1 MENSKSVY
9 GDYIKSVIRTVRDW
23 PEPGVNFRDIT
34 PVLQNSSAFRKLI
47 DSFVH
52 RYQDLQIDA
61 IAAIDARGFIIGAP
75 LAYELG
81 CSFVPVRKKGKLPFK
96 TISET
101 YSLEYGK
108 STVELHS
115 DAFKPDDRI
124 LLMDDLIATGGT
136 MLAAAKLIERTGGVV
151 VETAGIIDLPELG
164 GSKRIREEGLSV
176 FTVCSFTESE

>member
-1 MENSKSVY
+1 MSIY
-9 GDYIKSVIRTVRDW
+9 GDYIKSVIRTVPDW
-23 PEPGVNFRDIT
+23 PQPGVNFRDIT

-52 RYQDLQIDA
+52 RYQDMNLDA

-75 LAYELG
+75 VAYELG

-101 YSLEYGK
+101 YTLEYGE

-115 DAFKPDDRI
+115 DAFREGDRI
-124 LLMDDLIATGGT
+124 LVMDDLIATGGT
-136 MLAAAKLIERTGGVV
+136 MLAAAKLIQRSGGQV
-151 VETAGIIDLPELG
+151 VETATIIDLPELG
-164 GSKRIREEGLSV
+164 GSQKIRDAGHGV
-176 FTVCSFTESE
+176 FAVCSFAESD

>member
-1 MENSKSVY
+1 MSIYS
-9 GDYIKSVIRTVRDW
+9 DYIKSVIRTVPDW
-23 PEPGVNFRDIT
+23 PQPGVNFRDIT
-34 PVLQNSSAFRKLI
+34 PVLQNSAAFRKLI

-52 RYQDLQIDA
+52 RYQEMEIDA

-101 YSLEYGK
+101 YTLEYGE

-115 DAFKPDDRI
+115 DAFREGDRI
-124 LLMDDLIATGGT
+124 LVMDDLIATGGT
-136 MLAAAKLIERTGGVV
+136 MLAACKLIERSGGIV
-151 VETAGIIDLPELG
+151 VETAAIIDLPELG
-164 GSKRIREEGLSV
+164 GSARIREEGHSV
-176 FTVCSFTESE
+176 FAACSFTESE

>member
-1 MENSKSVY
+1 MSIY
-9 GDYIKSVIRTVRDW
+9 GDYIKSVIRTVPDW
-23 PEPGVNFRDIT
+23 PEQGVNFRDIT
-34 PVLQNSSAFRKLI
+34 PLLQNSAAFRKLI

-52 RYQDLQIDA
+52 RYQEMDLDA

-101 YSLEYGK
+101 YTLEYGH
-108 STVELHS
+108 SEVELHS
-115 DAFKPDDRI
+115 DAFQKDDRI

-136 MLAAAKLIERTGGVV
+136 MLAAANLIQRSGGQV
-151 VETAGIIDLPELG
+151 VETATIIDLPELG
-164 GSKRIREEGLSV
+164 GSQRIRDAGYSV
-176 FTVCSFTESE
+176 FAVCSFNEDE